1 MCSAAIRRP
10 ASPEASGGRPQLWRR
25 RAPSPS
31 RRPSVAG
38 SSRCWMGASVITIA
52 VFTAGVTS
60 QLTAKQLQGTIHS
73 FRDLKSVRVGAVAAS
88 ATLPYL
94 DTHKV
99 AYSAYASVRDGLDA
113 VKTGRI
119 DALVHD
125 QPILAWLARKE
136 LGSGIEVLETVF
148 DKQNYA
154 IALPNGSPLRAK
166 INLVLVPA
174 TQSLWWEERNEK
186 YFGKTD

>member
-1 MCSAAIRRP
+1 MR
-10 ASPEASGGRPQLWRR
+10 E
-25 RAPSPS
+25 
-31 RRPSVAG
+31 
-38 SSRCWMGASVITIA
+38 
-52 VFTAGVTS
+52 
-60 QLTAKQLQGTIHS
+60 
-73 FRDLKSVRVGAVAAS
+73 
-88 ATLPYL
+88 
-94 DTHKV
+94 
-99 AYSAYASVRDGLDA
+99 GLDA

-125 QPILAWLARKE
+125 QPILAWLAKKE